1 MMKAFRLS
9 YIFFPFIYTNF
20 VSNNLVKILKHAD
33 TCIFIF
39 FKNAVSSILN
49 EDDAFVLYCIFSSNF
64 LTYRLNTT
72 YILHIRYTK
81 IVTTFKAFLFVIVTK
96 RNMIFNGLKTVMVQ
110 KKVKFAIVHP
120 VFEEYLVA

>member
-1 MMKAFRLS
+1 ML
-9 YIFFPFIYTNF
+9 I
-20 VSNNLVKILKHAD
+20 LVF
-33 TCIFIF
+33 FIF

-72 YILHIRYTK
+72 YILQLLHIRYTK
-81 IVTTFKAFLFVIVTK
+81 IVTTFKTFPSVIVKK
-96 RNMIFNGLKTVMVQ
+96 RNMIFNGLKTTMVQ